1 MKNQSNIKVKIPKAL
16 FELYKKG
23 NSKIDSKG
31 VLKEMLKNQLKGM
44 LEEAT
49 DQSPV
54 TLQNT
59 GDETNLQK
67 AIDKNPTMRQSLSKI
82 NSANEL
88 DGALETITSY
98 LGLQNMPKTTLL
110 AAFKAALNNK
120 APEESNITTSLK
132 EGVKKVIRIKKK

>member
-120 APEESNITTSLK
+120 APEDSNITTNLK

>member
-49 DQSPV
+49 DQTPV

-120 APEESNITTSLK
+120 APEDSNITTNLK

>member
-67 AIDKNPTMRQSLSKI
+67 AIDKNPTIKQYLGKI
-82 NSANEL
+82 GSANEL

-98 LGLQNMPKTTLL
+98 FGLQNMPKTTLL

-120 APEESNITTSLK
+120 APEDSNITTSLK

>member
-1 MKNQSNIKVKIPKAL
+1 
-16 FELYKKG
+16 
-23 NSKIDSKG
+23 
-31 VLKEMLKNQLKGM
+31 MLKNQLKGM

-120 APEESNITTSLK
+120 APEDSNITTNLK

>member
-120 APEESNITTSLK
+120 APEDSNITTSLK

>member
-67 AIDKNPTMRQSLSKI
+67 TIDKNPTMRQSLSKI

-98 LGLQNMPKTTLL
+98 FGLQNMPKTTLL
-110 AAFKAALNNK
+110 AAFKAALNSK
-120 APEESNITTSLK
+120 APEDSNITTSLK

>member
-49 DQSPV
+49 EQTPV

-98 LGLQNMPKTTLL
+98 FGLQNMPKTTLL

-120 APEESNITTSLK
+120 APEDSNITTSLK